1 MEFITNK
8 FKNLSFSC
16 SGAELERSPDS
27 ETSSQI
33 LESTAQSPL
42 YKKLFKSQEAFSQ
55 QHQNQIHREMLRRVD
70 KLPPLRPFKVTF
82 QEWMYEE
89 MSQETRNYFL
99 SKKAEI
105 DDIISCRKLS
115 EFETDEQQI
124 QAIREHS
131 ERSFDLRQEFN
142 RYAELRYA
150 RRSSFEDQPQAR
162 QEREHLP
169 HSPELPQRNRRV
181 SFQVNNSHFFNTTP
195 KNALELLRLQY
206 SDADD
211 DGNDADDE
219 MEYEETIQPQLSVR
233 DAWQWKAGADEVTN
247 NNRVPQSSTLRRRNL
262 NSTLKLKRKKI
273 SKSKCCMF

>member
-8 FKNLSFSC
+8 FKNLSCSC

-42 YKKLFKSQEAFSQ
+42 YKKLFKSQKAFSQ
-55 QHQNQIHREMLRRVD
+55 HQQNQMHREMLRRVD
-70 KLPPLRPFKVTF
+70 KLPLLRPFKVTF

-150 RRSSFEDQPQAR
+150 RRSSLEDQPQA
-162 QEREHLP
+162 QEEREHLP
-169 HSPELPQRNRRV
+169 HSPELPQRNRRI

-219 MEYEETIQPQLSVR
+219 MEYEETSQPQVSVR
-233 DAWQWKAGADEVTN
+233 DAWQRKAGADEVRN

>member
-16 SGAELERSPDS
+16 SGAELERSPNS

-55 QHQNQIHREMLRRVD
+55 HQQNQIHREMLRRID
-70 KLPPLRPFKVTF
+70 KLPLLRPFKVTF
-82 QEWMYEE
+82 QDWMYEE

-99 SKKAEI
+99 TKKAEI

-131 ERSFDLRQEFN
+131 EK
-142 RYAELRYA
+142 
-150 RRSSFEDQPQAR
+150 SFEAR
-162 QEREHLP
+162 VQ
-169 HSPELPQRNRRV
+169 
-181 SFQVNNSHFFNTTP
+181 
-195 KNALELLRLQY
+195 
-206 SDADD
+206 
-211 DGNDADDE
+211 
-219 MEYEETIQPQLSVR
+219 QLCR
-233 DAWQWKAGADEVTN
+233 I
-247 NNRVPQSSTLRRRNL
+247 TLC
-262 NSTLKLKRKKI
+262 
-273 SKSKCCMF
+273 SKVKF